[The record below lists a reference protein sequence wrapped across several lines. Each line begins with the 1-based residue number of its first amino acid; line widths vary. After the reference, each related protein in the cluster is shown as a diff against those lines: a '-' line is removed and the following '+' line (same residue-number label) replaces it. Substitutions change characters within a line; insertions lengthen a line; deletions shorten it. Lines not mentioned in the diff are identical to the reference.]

1 MAVKNNLVDS
11 SSNSTFSKRQV
22 YLSDSV
28 TEHPS
33 NDQNSPP
40 IYHSLLKSK
49 VLQMKVCRVPKL
61 TRNLK
66 FSKKLKCMINE
77 KC

>member
-1 MAVKNNLVDS
+1 MAVKNNSVDS

-33 NDQNSPP
+33 NDQKELTTYLSFPSQK
-40 IYHSLLKSK
+40 YSLTDESM
-49 VLQMKVCRVPKL
+49 QGA
-61 TRNLK
+61 
-66 FSKKLKCMINE
+66 
-77 KC
+77 